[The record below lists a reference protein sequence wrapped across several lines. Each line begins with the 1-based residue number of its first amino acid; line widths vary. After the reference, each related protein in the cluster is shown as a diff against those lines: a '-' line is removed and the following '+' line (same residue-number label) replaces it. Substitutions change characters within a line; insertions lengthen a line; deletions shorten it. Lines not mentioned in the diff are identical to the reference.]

1 MPRSGI
7 FYPFGGFDGSR
18 GFLPAESA
26 LYFNSGEIK
35 VIQRYSRP
43 QMANIWEPKNRFSKW
58 LLVEVAACEA
68 WAKLGKIPKKSLDT
82 IKKKANFDIKRIDDI
97 EKTVKHDVI
106 AFLTSVAEFVG
117 PDSRYIHMGLTSSD
131 ILDTSLALLL
141 KESAGL
147 IIDDIKGLMDVLKD
161 KAYEHKDTPMMG
173 RSHGIHAEPITF
185 GLKMA
190 LWYDEMGRNLDR
202 MERARDVVSCGKLS
216 GAVGTFSSIDPAVER
231 YVLKK
236 LGLKPERVATQ
247 VVHRDR
253 HAEFFSTLA
262 IVASSLE
269 KFAVEI
275 RHLQRTEV
283 LEAEEHFTKGQKGSS
298 AMPHKRNP
306 ILSENLTGLARLVRG
321 YSVAAMENVA
331 LWHER
336 DISHSSVERVIGPDA
351 TILMDFML
359 SRATGLVKD
368 LVVYPENMKANMNRL
383 KGVVFSQK
391 VLLKLIEKGTTR
403 EEAYAIVQR
412 NAMKVWEG
420 LGDFRSLL
428 MEDNQVMNYLS
439 EKEVDGCFDIKPY
452 LKNVNY
458 IFKRTFGG
466 K

>member
-1 MPRSGI
+1 
-7 FYPFGGFDGSR
+7 
-18 GFLPAESA
+18 
-26 LYFNSGEIK
+26 
-35 VIQRYSRP
+35 
-43 QMANIWEPKNRFSKW
+43 MARIWEPENRFRKW
-58 LLVEVAACEA
+58 LDVEIAACEA
-68 WAKLGKIPKKSLDT
+68 WAQLGKIPKKSLGT
-82 IKKKANFDIKRIDDI
+82 IKKKAGFDIKRIDEI

-141 KESAGL
+141 KEAAGL
-147 IIDDIKGLMDVLKD
+147 IIEDIEGLLTVLKD

-190 LWYDEMGRNLDR
+190 LWYDEMRRNLER
-202 MERARDVVSCGKLS
+202 MERAKEVISCGKLS

-236 LGLKPERVATQ
+236 LGLKPELVATQ

-306 ILSENLTGLARLVRG
+306 ILSENLTGLARLIRG

-336 DISHSSVERVIGPDA
+336 DISHSSVERVIAPDA

-359 SRATGLVKD
+359 SRATGLIKD
-368 LVVYPENMKANMNRL
+368 LVVYPENMLANMERL

-391 VLLKLIEKGTTR
+391 VLLKLVEKGKTR

-420 LGDFRSLL
+420 LGDFKSLL
-428 MEDNQVMNYLS
+428 IDDEEVMNCLT
-439 EKEVDGCFDIKPY
+439 EKEVGGCFDIRPY

-458 IFKRTFGG
+458 IFKRTFG
-466 K
+466 KA